1 MINQNLYKSIEKAID
16 TGDFSDLKPYLPD
29 GFYQDFWEYY
39 DRTNNK
45 PDKLEIRKLLIKWLW
60 PTLMKSKISEFEE
73 RLQRG
78 EKLQKYRVSH
88 PLVSI
93 NFIVEAENSEDAKEE
108 FRETIICCVWPDVPD
123 SFWEINPTVE
133 LIG

>member
-1 MINQNLYKSIEKAID
+1 MLDRIYFRMIVKAID
-16 TGDFSDLKPYLPD
+16 TGDFSELKPYLSD

-39 DRTNNK
+39 DRTNKK

-60 PTLMKSKISEFEE
+60 PTLMKSKISKFEE
-73 RLQRG
+73 RLQKG
-78 EKLQKYRVSH
+78 EKLQKYRISH

-93 NFIVEAENSEDAKEE
+93 NFVVEAESSEDAEEE
-108 FRETIICCVWPDVPD
+108 FKETIICCVWPDVPD